1 MSSNQAEEPLLHLVH
16 GCMFHMS
23 QVKVRVNWFGA
34 YMYCASLDDCWFK
47 VIFHIN
53 CTGRELIRC
62 NMLPQLVDSKS
73 LSTQCTNNLYQKCIS
88 IFRTCGSKSR
98 RRDLLGSTIARGRKA
113 RYLKVIE
120 TPSVCNPCH
129 FVNSGFVWMLLALPM
144 IPPARMNEYLQLL
157 ESEVE
162 HLGSPSAQAFG
173 HDVLAYIRFQNLFR
187 LLFSVTIM

>member
-1 MSSNQAEEPLLHLVH
+1 
-16 GCMFHMS
+16 
-23 QVKVRVNWFGA
+23 
-34 YMYCASLDDCWFK
+34 
-47 VIFHIN
+47 
-53 CTGRELIRC
+53 
-62 NMLPQLVDSKS
+62 MLPQLVDSKS
-73 LSTQCTNNLYQKCIS
+73 FSTQCTNNLYQKCVS

-157 ESEVE
+157 ESEID

-187 LLFSVTIM
+187 LLFSVTYHYVGTIISRDHLAMNAMAGSGMCSTG

>member
-1 MSSNQAEEPLLHLVH
+1 MHKQFVSKVYFLFQNKWK
-16 GCMFHMS
+16 
-23 QVKVRVNWFGA
+23 QV
-34 YMYCASLDDCWFK
+34 
-47 VIFHIN
+47 
-53 CTGRELIRC
+53 
-62 NMLPQLVDSKS
+62 SK
-73 LSTQCTNNLYQKCIS
+73 
-88 IFRTCGSKSR
+88 
-98 RRDLLGSTIARGRKA
+98 RDLLGSIIARGRKA

-144 IPPARMNEYLQLL
+144 IPPPRMNEYLQLL